1 MTKRAAHTVLIVDDD
16 TYLLDAL
23 RRVYQREPY
32 NLLLARDVGTAR
44 RLLGEF
50 RVDVLVSDHRM
61 PGTSGVEF
69 LAEVR
74 VTHPDVISMMLTGEA
89 DSEIA
94 ARAINAGGVHR
105 FFTKPCDAGRL
116 ALEIRAVLQQKAL
129 VRQARQLLDGV
140 RSPAAGPVA
149 GGDDPAPTPIEIE
162 DGPSDLMTLLGELE
176 SASGV
181 APPAGAR
188 PERG

>member
-129 VRQARQLLDGV
+129 VRQARQLLEGV
-140 RSPAAGPVA
+140 RSPAPDAVA
-149 GGDDPAPTPIEIE
+149 AGDDGGPAPIEIE
-162 DGPSDLMTLLGELE
+162 DGPTDLQTLLGELE
-176 SASGV
+176 AGSDV
-181 APPAGAR
+181 APRAGAR
-188 PERG
+188 PEGA